1 MTANPD
7 PQSPDPT
14 SEAATESETED
25 GAAEASPENKSDDAG
40 SGDDASDDQ
49 ASADQASAPST
60 PAAVAVA
67 ERGPGAISPELVAD
81 PYGEEILD
89 ISAADFEAL
98 LSDHADVMGDF
109 REGEIVHAKVLRVT
123 DSMVILEFGFKSE
136 GAVPLDEFKDRDAIE
151 AGQEVEV
158 LLESLEDD
166 DGIVVLSKKKADFLR
181 VWEKI
186 REAHE
191 ADEPVEGMLA
201 RKIKG
206 GVTVDIMG
214 VDAFLP
220 GSQIALRRVPNIDDL
235 LGQTFEFKIIK
246 LNKRRRNIVV
256 SRRVILEG
264 SARRSAKPWSR
275 SFWSGRSGKVSSRT
289 SPTSARLSIWVDS
302 TGLLHI
308 TDMSWGRVGHPSEV
322 VDIGA
327 RLDVKVLDID
337 WDRERISLGLK
348 QLLPYPWTDIDKK
361 YPVGSRVRGKVVSI
375 TNYGAFIELEKG
387 VEGLVH
393 ISEMS
398 WTRNIRHPSKL
409 VTIGDEIEAVVL
421 KVDMQDEKISLG
433 MKQIEE
439 DPWLA
444 LPAKYPTG
452 TQLAGVVR
460 NLTSFG
466 AFVEIESGIDGL
478 VHVSDL
484 SWTRRVEHPS
494 EVIQKGDEVQVLVLD
509 VDAEAKRISL
519 GIKQL
524 SDDPWPEIS
533 ERFSAGVEPAG
544 SVARVQEKGVVVDLG
559 DDIEGFVPTSHS
571 GVEEEEKLPEYF
583 RAGEPLELKVIE
595 SDAANRR
602 IVARGDDA
610 SGAYGRTG
618 ASAGRRG
625 HRRVRKRMCSPRPG
639 SRATRPK
646 RRLKKRPKPQRRQQR
661 MNRRR
666 TQWKPPPKKNRTRM
680 RLRPT
685 KVVQRKR
692 MPARPKP
699 KPVQT
704 RPALMKTRPKPKPVQ
719 TRPRKRP
726 RAKLFMS
733 NLPSKARTPVA
744 PRLSIVAVVAVFGC
758 ATPGTPIV
766 EAEAGRVEP
775 AIAGGPF
782 PPAQRA
788 EADSLLAQAQT
799 ALDQEAFE
807 LAEALSLEI
816 EAEFGAAPGSAYA
829 LWIRARAAKANGNL
843 EGAQEAA
850 RRFRTFLADGD
861 ERIAEVTLLE
871 GDALQALG
879 RTAEA
884 VAAWLPAPGEPVS
897 EEALARVE
905 DYVEELTES
914 ELRRLVASD
923 EGLVAP
929 VLAEFAF
936 RQYTPGCRCRRPSL
950 CNPCA
955 GFRSHRQGAASGPS
969 RSGR

>member
-1 MTANPD
+1 MTDNPD

-25 GAAEASPENKSDDAG
+25 GSTEESPENNSDDAG
-40 SGDDASDDQ
+40 SGDNASDAQ
-49 ASADQASAPST
+49 ASASSA

-67 ERGPGAISPELVAD
+67 EQGPGGISPELLAD

-151 AGQEVEV
+151 PGQEVEV

-264 SARRSAKPWSR
+264 EREKKRETLVKELLVGQVREGIVKNITDFGA
-275 SFWSGRSGKVSSRT
+275 FIDLGG
-289 SPTSARLSIWVDS
+289 LD
-302 TGLLHI
+302 GLLHI

-327 RLDVKVLDID
+327 KIDVKVLDID

-533 ERFSAGVEPAG
+533 ERFSAGVEPTG

-602 IVARGDDA
+602 IVLEVTTLPERMDVPEPPPEEEGVDESEADGQLEAVESGDAPEASPEEAEGPEAAADDETEADA
-610 SGAYGRTG
+610 VKATAEEESDEDTAEADEGAAAEADTG
-618 ASAGRRG
+618 EDETEASADDGG
-625 HRRVRKRMCSPRPG
+625 
-639 SRATRPK
+639 ADED
-646 RRLKKRPKPQRRQQR
+646 
-661 MNRRR
+661 
-666 TQWKPPPKKNRTRM
+666 
-680 RLRPT
+680 
-685 KVVQRKR
+685 
-692 MPARPKP
+692 
-699 KPVQT
+699 
-704 RPALMKTRPKPKPVQ
+704 
-719 TRPRKRP
+719 
-726 RAKLFMS
+726 
-733 NLPSKARTPVA
+733 
-744 PRLSIVAVVAVFGC
+744 
-758 ATPGTPIV
+758 
-766 EAEAGRVEP
+766 EAEAEASVD
-775 AIAGGPF
+775 
-782 PPAQRA
+782 
-788 EADSLLAQAQT
+788 EADAGE
-799 ALDQEAFE
+799 DEA
-807 LAEALSLEI
+807 
-816 EAEFGAAPGSAYA
+816 
-829 LWIRARAAKANGNL
+829 K
-843 EGAQEAA
+843 
-850 RRFRTFLADGD
+850 
-861 ERIAEVTLLE
+861 
-871 GDALQALG
+871 
-879 RTAEA
+879 
-884 VAAWLPAPGEPVS
+884 
-897 EEALARVE
+897 EEA
-905 DYVEELTES
+905 
-914 ELRRLVASD
+914 
-923 EGLVAP
+923 
-929 VLAEFAF
+929 
-936 RQYTPGCRCRRPSL
+936 
-950 CNPCA
+950 
-955 GFRSHRQGAASGPS
+955 
-969 RSGR
+969 